1 MPRCYYT
8 GLAMSFD
15 KAFVLNRREAHRLR
29 DQLSERLVRL
39 QRLLELL
46 GPMDPVPVDP
56 PLRGK
61 KAPVRHRMVCKP
73 IAEALAQGFPEV
85 RLFEAWAAYQA
96 RVLADGMHNGD
107 KARAKQS
114 GPAP

>member
-8 GLAMSFD
+8 GLAMPFD

-29 DQLSERLVRL
+29 DQLAERLVRL

-46 GPMDPVPVDP
+46 GPMDPSPNT
-56 PLRGK
+56 PLHSN
-61 KAPVRHRMVCKP
+61 KAPVRHRLVCKA

-85 RLFEAWAAYQA
+85 TLFEAWMAYHA
-96 RVLADGMHNGD
+96 RVLADCKRKGS
-107 KARAKQS
+107 KASAKPIERAS
-114 GPAP
+114 